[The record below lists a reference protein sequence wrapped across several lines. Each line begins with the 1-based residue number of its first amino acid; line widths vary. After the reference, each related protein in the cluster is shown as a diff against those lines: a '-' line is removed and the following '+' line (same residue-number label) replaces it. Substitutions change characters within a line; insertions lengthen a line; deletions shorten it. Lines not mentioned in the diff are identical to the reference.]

1 MHLLNCFI
9 VHIVRTTMP
18 MVTSFISTSNMNT
31 SVAQLSAWLTS
42 QAIHVPPGW
51 IDACVAWLAEEHGGI
66 DACSHLTKSD
76 WCQLIY
82 EQWLHSDLKQLAC
95 PVLPSVI
102 SAEGSQHNN
111 SRNNSTNT
119 NTISS
124 PALKLDGE
132 LCLQVVNLFNI
143 GESYYGQLRRH
154 EGNLSVNLPSL
165 EVDSENNPDG
175 HTTQMTQ
182 AFSQYINQ
190 SATQTNNARQS
201 TITNC
206 LTLILTDGVNEIKVI
221 EFGSRLST
229 GPRSLTFDE
238 LSKKFRPG
246 VKIRLHGPLLL
257 RNNVLI
263 VPPGALQSLSS
274 HQLEVLGGE
283 VDELLENYEEN
294 TMYELG
300 KQLANKLNIP
310 LSDNNNLPSW
320 FPHIS
325 RHQSSSLEVP
335 NDGQSNYV
343 STIQQNGSNSISNR
357 EINSLQTSDSVH
369 SVPTTIISTCGGS
382 VSPQLWDDEIIDDA
396 ILSHAAQSME
406 KQLDCNT
413 RGGSNSRRSI
423 HSFNDPL
430 RLPPCIIPD
439 ERQDQSLESEISGYE
454 GQTGSVC
461 GTHHVF
467 GDNTNNVS
475 VSDDYPFLEDQVD
488 PDILASALAEIDNQ
502 PSASHTKFPKTNQ
515 SIVDEITTF
524 QPMKKI
530 SATTVTTSSV
540 SFLSSSSTV
549 MTQCSTLNQLPK
561 LQSEPKQSL
570 KQTLLNLQS
579 RNRLANKVNPSPPP
593 SPPPSPSS
601 SSSKLL
607 LAKTENVKSGNIKV
621 PTNTD
626 CSEDLL
632 PPVPKRKTLGLTQSS
647 SIESTSKFKSTLQ
660 ATTSSS
666 RSSIVSKPTECD
678 DKQHAVSRQSP
689 NSVKIDYHFHPFCYI
704 QDMYHNLLKTET
716 SSDKSTCT
724 NTVYT
729 IRGLLISLLSS
740 LEHHHGTKW
749 TLAVRIT
756 DGSAILDLD
765 VSSNLLTEWIGLTPQ
780 ESESLRR
787 MSKVDSNSSD
797 ILAVQEAQKHRQ
809 RLRNALTNFQ
819 TFLSHLGGLFRI
831 TIQSSQSYNDGDN
844 DDVRSELKNKD
855 STIDNNMNQSTVRP
869 MLIGYQEIDQCWL
882 EQLQYRINVR
892 YIEKSLF

>member
-1 MHLLNCFI
+1 MS
-9 VHIVRTTMP
+9 

-31 SVAQLSAWLTS
+31 SVAQLGAWLTS

-95 PVLPSVI
+95 PVLPSVM
-102 SAEGSQHNN
+102 SAKRSLHDN
-111 SRNNSTNT
+111 SRNNSTST

-143 GESYYGQLRRH
+143 NESYYGQLRRH

-165 EVDSENNPDG
+165 EADGENNPDG

-190 SATQTNNARQS
+190 SGTQANNARQS
-201 TITNC
+201 TTTNC

-221 EFGSRLST
+221 EFGIKSST
-229 GPRSLTFDE
+229 GSRPLTFNE

-246 VKIRLHGPLLL
+246 VKIRLRGPLLL

-294 TMYELG
+294 AMYELG

-325 RHQSSSLEVP
+325 RHRSSSLEGP
-335 NDGQSNYV
+335 NDEQSNHV
-343 STIQQNGSNSISNR
+343 STVQQNCSNNVSNR
-357 EINSLQTSDSVH
+357 ETNPIQIRDSVR
-369 SVPTTIISTCGGS
+369 SVPVTTISTGGGS
-382 VSPQLWDDEIIDDA
+382 VSPQLWDDETIDDT

-423 HSFNDPL
+423 NSFNDPL
-430 RLPPCIIPD
+430 RLPPSIIHE
-439 ERQDQSLESEISGYE
+439 ERQDHLHESEVSSYE
-454 GQTGSVC
+454 EQTRFVY
-461 GTHHVF
+461 GTHATF
-467 GDNTNNVS
+467 NGSSNNVS

-488 PDILASALAEIDNQ
+488 PDLLASALAEIDNQ
-502 PSASHTKFPKTNQ
+502 QSADHTKCPKTNQ
-515 SIVDEITTF
+515 SKVNEIRTF
-524 QPMKKI
+524 QPVTKI
-530 SATTVTTSSV
+530 SATTATASSI

-549 MTQCSTLNQLPK
+549 LTKSSALNQLPK
-561 LQSEPKQSL
+561 LQNEPKQSL
-570 KQTLLNLQS
+570 KQTLLKLQS
-579 RNRLANKVNPSPPP
+579 RNPLANKVNPSPPL

-601 SSSKLL
+601 SSSNSL
-607 LAKTENVKSGNIKV
+607 LAKTDNVKSGFIKV
-621 PTNTD
+621 PTNID

-632 PPVPKRKTLGLTQSS
+632 PPVPKRKTLELTQSG

-660 ATTSSS
+660 ASTSLS
-666 RSSIVSKPTECD
+666 RCPIVPKPTECD
-678 DKQHAVSRQSP
+678 NKEHEVSSQSS
-689 NSVKIDYHFHPFCYI
+689 NSMKIDYHFHPFCYI
-704 QDMYHNLLKTET
+704 QDIYHNLLKTEN
-716 SSDKSTCT
+716 SSNKSTCK

-740 LEHHHGTKW
+740 LEHHQGTKW

-765 VSSNLLTEWIGLTPQ
+765 VSSDLLTEWIGLTPH

-787 MSKVDSNSSD
+787 MSKVDANSSD
-797 ILAVQEAQKHRQ
+797 IQAVQEAQKHRQ

-819 TFLSHLGGLFRI
+819 TFLSHLGGLFSI
-831 TIQSSQSYNDGDN
+831 TIQSSQSYNN
-844 DDVRSELKNKD
+844 CNEDDVRSELKNKE
-855 STIDNNMNQSTVRP
+855 STIDNNMNQPTVRP
-869 MLIGYQEIDQCWL
+869 MLIGYREMDQCWL
-882 EQLQYRINVR
+882 EELQRRINVL
-892 YIEKSLF
+892 YKEKSLF